1 MNRRLSARW
10 QAVFLGRLLKDC
22 TICENDWGN
31 ETAMSTLNRFHGC
44 SFDFLFSHSNVFRR
58 TSNAP
63 HIHDR
68 CLLRNYFLMHLCYLP
83 DAWDR
88 HSSWLTPKVTQS
100 VRVLKKK
107 FLGRCFFSLF
117 CFSM

>member
-1 MNRRLSARW
+1 MNRRSRGFLSARW

-44 SFDFLFSHSNVFRR
+44 SFDFLFSQSNVFTR

-63 HIHDR
+63 RIHDR
-68 CLLRNYFLMHLCYLP
+68 RLLKNYFLMHCVFCQMHGI
-83 DAWDR
+83 DT
-88 HSSWLTPKVTQS
+88 H
-100 VRVLKKK
+100 
-107 FLGRCFFSLF
+107 LG
-117 CFSM
+117 